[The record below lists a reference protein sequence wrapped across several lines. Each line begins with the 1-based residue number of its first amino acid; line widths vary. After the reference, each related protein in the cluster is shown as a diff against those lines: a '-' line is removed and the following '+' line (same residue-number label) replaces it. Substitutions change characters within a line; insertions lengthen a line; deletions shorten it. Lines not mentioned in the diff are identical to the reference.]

1 MPTTA
6 HHPRPAVDGLL
17 VDMDG
22 LFRHWRDTGA
32 RLGERRADLP
42 AGTFDAYA
50 YRHPSYRLAQ
60 LGVLTDQQWADDV
73 AARLV
78 DAFGP
83 RALEA
88 IGPWR
93 ADRGEI
99 DPVMLDLLAQA
110 RRHVP
115 VGVLTNTTT
124 AFRADLAH
132 HGIANVFDFVF
143 PTAELGVD
151 KPAPLAFHTAARK
164 MGIAPDRLFFTDDEP
179 PYVAGALHAG
189 LNAEVF
195 TGPKGF
201 AAALTRI
208 GVPVTAA
215 QALAP
220 AA

>member
-1 MPTTA
+1 MPITVNR
-6 HHPRPAVDGLL
+6 PGPAVDGLL

-32 RLGERRADLP
+32 RLGEQLAGLP
-42 AGTFDAYA
+42 AGTFDTFAYG
-50 YRHPSYRLAQ
+50 HPSYRLAQ

-73 AARLV
+73 TARLI
-78 DAFGP
+78 DAFGH
-83 RALEA
+83 RALDA

-93 ADRGEI
+93 ADRGES

-110 RRHVP
+110 RRHLP
-115 VGVLTNTTT
+115 VGVLSNTTD

-132 HGIANVFDFVF
+132 HGIADVFDFVF
-143 PTAELGVD
+143 PTAELHVD
-151 KPAPLAFHTAARK
+151 KPSPLAFHTAAQK

-189 LNAEVF
+189 LRAEVF
-195 TGPKGF
+195 TGPQAF
-201 AAALTRI
+201 AAALTRHGI
-208 GVPVTAA
+208 PVTAA
-215 QALAP
+215 QTLAP

>member
-6 HHPRPAVDGLL
+6 NRPAVDGLL

-32 RLGERRADLP
+32 RRGEQLAQLP
-42 AGTFDAYA
+42 AGTFDTYA

-73 AARLV
+73 ARRLTA
-78 DAFGP
+78 AFGP
-83 RALEA
+83 RALDA

-93 ADRGEI
+93 ADRGET
-99 DPVMLDLLAQA
+99 DPVMLDLLTQA

-115 VGVLTNTTT
+115 VGVLSNTTD

-132 HGIANVFDFVF
+132 HGLADAFDHVF
-143 PTAELGVD
+143 PTAELHVD
-151 KPAPLAFHTAARK
+151 KPAPLAFRTAAQA
-164 MGIAPDRLFFTDDEP
+164 MGLPPDRLFFTDDEP

-189 LNAEVF
+189 LRAELF
-195 TGPKGF
+195 TGPEAF
-201 AAALTRI
+201 AAALTRLGI
-208 GVPVTAA
+208 PVTATKT
-215 QALAP
+215 LAP